1 MPPRLCVKLT
11 LSRDTLELAVSAL
24 KTVATSTHA
33 AAAED
38 VRPGR
43 ASTLRNHAEVL
54 EAAAEEIRHELR
66 RLDRDP

>member
-1 MPPRLCVKLT
+1 
-11 LSRDTLELAVSAL
+11 
-24 KTVATSTHA
+24 VATSTHA